1 MTKELK
7 GKEKYVGIFPF
18 AFDDDKQLD
27 SDVKIPDVIHLIPIG
42 QWEHDAYGPI
52 LITNSDIREFAQ
64 NFNAGVRKGVFITA
78 GHEGFAELPAMGW
91 ITAVEIRDTG
101 LWGVV
106 DWNEAGKACLRDKA
120 FKFFS
125 PEYYRD
131 YEDPQTHQMY
141 RNVLTGGALTKSPYF
156 KELEAVVTFS
166 EKTLIK
172 KFNENN
178 NNNMNL
184 QELVAKKIEDL
195 TTEEITFIKEH
206 VAELT
211 DDQKATLTAVLDAP
225 AETAEEKTARE
236 AKEAQE
242 KADAD
247 KAAADKAAADKAL
260 EDANI
265 AAGLNA
271 DGTAKTTDT
280 GGEAGAGAGEGVNV
294 DAGVEKVEGS
304 DKVIMSSSKFSEM
317 KKIIEDNKVA
327 MAEIA
332 KAKLDSTV
340 KALVFSTENK
350 SGKFLPKSEQTLRAF
365 MEKLSDS
372 QRQAFA
378 ELVKSLPEGQ
388 AFKEIGSGV
397 GALDG
402 TAQAEVQALVKAKMS
417 EKSDLSY
424 ADALKQVFIENKG
437 LAEKYNAELKPVRR
451 GK

>member
-7 GKEKYVGIFPF
+7 GKEKYVGMFPF

-27 SDVKIPDVIHLIPIG
+27 ADIKIPDVIHLIPIG

-78 GHEGFAELPAMGW
+78 GHEGFTELPAMGW

-106 DWNEAGKACLRDKA
+106 DWNEAGKACLKDKA

-178 NNNMNL
+178 NNMNL
-184 QELVAKKIEDL
+184 QELVGKKIEDL
-195 TTEEITFIKEH
+195 TAEEITFIKEN
-206 VAELT
+206 AEQLT
-211 DDQKATLTAVLDAP
+211 EDQKTALTSVLDAP

-236 AKEAQE
+236 EKE

-247 KAAADKAAADKAL
+247 KATADAKAL

-280 GGEAGAGAGEGVNV
+280 GGDAGAGAGEGTGEGEI
-294 DAGVEKVEGS
+294 DKGVEKVEGS
-304 DKVIMSSSKFSEM
+304 DKVTMSSVKFAEM
-317 KKIIEDNKVA
+317 KKQIEDNKVA

-332 KAKLDSTV
+332 KAKLDTTV

-350 SGKFLPKSEQTLRAF
+350 SGKFLPKSEPTLRAF
-365 MEKLSDS
+365 MEKLSDT
-372 QRQAFA
+372 QRLAFA

-402 TAQAEVQALVKAKMS
+402 TAQAEVQSLVKAKMS
-417 EKSDLSY
+417 EKSDLTY

-437 LAEKYNAELKPVRR
+437 LAEKYNAELKPVRK